1 MRLFLATSA
10 LAGAATLVSALA
22 MAGCVG
28 PAGEEG
34 FSSEQ
39 KVVTTPTS
47 DGGSSSHAS
56 SVSGGS
62 SSSSSG
68 SSGSSDGDGGAGAS
82 GDGGSGSSGG
92 RSGDASTGSAPTTPT
107 GPSITSFTGGVN
119 LAGGEWNPQTLP
131 GVVGTD
137 YEYPTTAEVDALY
150 AQGFRFFRIGFLW
163 ERLQP
168 TLGSKSLDA
177 TELGRL
183 ATLVSYATAK
193 GAYVDLDPQDFARYD
208 GAVIGDG
215 DGTAHPTAADFGDF
229 WSLLATKF
237 SADPKVIFGLMN
249 EPNTMATELWLA
261 DANTAIASIRA
272 TGATNLVFVPGNG
285 WTGAAS
291 WTSADDY
298 GTANS
303 DVMLGVKD
311 PLENYMFEMHQY
323 FDSDSSGTS
332 AVCSGPSGPS
342 RLAAAT
348 AWLEANH
355 KKGFLAELAVSTD
368 SSCAGWLDPTLSYL
382 EQHQDAWAGWSWW
395 AAGPLWGSYMFSIEP
410 KVGAALALVPTLT
423 SHL

>member
-10 LAGAATLVSALA
+10 LAGAATIVSAIA

-39 KVVTTPTS
+39 RVVTTPTS

-68 SSGSSDGDGGAGAS
+68 ASGSSDAA
-82 GDGGSGSSGG
+82 
-92 RSGDASTGSAPTTPT
+92 
-107 GPSITSFTGGVN
+107 
-119 LAGGEWNPQTLP
+119 
-131 GVVGTD
+131 GTD
-137 YEYPTTAEVDALY
+137 YQYPTTAEVDALY
-150 AQGFRFFRIGFLW
+150 AQGFRLFRIGFLW

-168 TLGSKSLDA
+168 TLGSKSLDS

-193 GAYVDLDPQDFARYD
+193 GAYVDLDPQDFARYN

-237 SADPKVIFGLMN
+237 SADPNVVFGLMN

-272 TGATNLVFVPGNG
+272 TGATNLIFVPGNG